1 MMIMPPTPVAPEVLA
16 GFSTFQQ
23 LDANTLAR
31 AACRTQVH
39 RAPPHTC
46 LLAQGTSDDWNL
58 YLVDGKLQLVA
69 NDGDMELTESG
80 SQKARAPV
88 AFLKPRK
95 YTVTTLTPV
104 TFLWVNDAII
114 DLVRKEK
121 TGNPGASGLQPPS
134 FVKPK
139 TP

>member
-1 MMIMPPTPVAPEVLA
+1 M
-16 GFSTFQQ
+16 
-23 LDANTLAR
+23 
-31 AACRTQVH
+31 
-39 RAPPHTC
+39 
-46 LLAQGTSDDWNL
+46 
-58 YLVDGKLQLVA
+58 
-69 NDGDMELTESG
+69 
-80 SQKARAPV
+80 

-134 FVKPK
+134 FVNPK

>member
-1 MMIMPPTPVAPEVLA
+1 MKSMMIMPPTPVAPEVLA

-80 SQKARAPV
+80 SQKARAGGV
-88 AFLKPRK
+88 SQTAQV
-95 YTVTTLTPV
+95 YGDHA
-104 TFLWVNDAII
+104 DAGYLSLGQRR
-114 DLVRKEK
+114 DHRPGTEGENRQPGGKRPAAALVCQ
-121 TGNPGASGLQPPS
+121 T
-134 FVKPK
+134 
-139 TP
+139 